1 MYSLDWALQIQNEGN
16 DGDID
21 DLDLFLQYKLT

>member
-1 MYSLDWALQIQNEGN
+1 MAEEFEEFVNEVDFDDDF

-21 DLDLFLQYKLT
+21 DLDLDD